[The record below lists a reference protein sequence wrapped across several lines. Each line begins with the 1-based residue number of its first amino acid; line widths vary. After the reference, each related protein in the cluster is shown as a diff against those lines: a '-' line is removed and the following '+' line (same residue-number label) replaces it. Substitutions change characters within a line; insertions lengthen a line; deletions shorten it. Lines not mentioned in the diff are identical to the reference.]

1 MPLTSETE
9 DFLKTWKP
17 HYIPDQNDIAAM
29 IQHFEAVYKVYNR
42 LYNEVSARF
51 GFTNRPDQKG
61 ATEHVVKFL
70 LPDKL
75 AGYIDGTEQTREGV
89 GQLKEFIRTH
99 RYHFVLTGPH
109 SIPSDRADDA
119 ILKDLESQDDR
130 LRMEALLLLI
140 YKVRCNIFHG
150 QKHRTDFQLPLMRV
164 INPILEL
171 VVAKTEEELR
181 A

>member
-1 MPLTSETE
+1 MPLTPETE
-9 DFLKTWKP
+9 EFLKTWKP
-17 HYIPDQNDIAAM
+17 HYIPTQDDITAT

-42 LYNEVSARF
+42 LYNEVSARL

-70 LPDKL
+70 SPDKL
-75 AGYIDGTEQTREGV
+75 AGYIDGTEQMRNGV
-89 GQLKEFIRTH
+89 EHLKEFIRTH

-109 SIPSDRADDA
+109 SVRSDIADDA
-119 ILKDLESQDDR
+119 ILKDMESKDDR
-130 LRMEALLLLI
+130 VRMEALLFLI
-140 YKVRCNIFHG
+140 YKIRCNIFHG

-164 INPILEL
+164 VNPILEL
-171 VVAKTEEELR
+171 IVTKTEEKLR